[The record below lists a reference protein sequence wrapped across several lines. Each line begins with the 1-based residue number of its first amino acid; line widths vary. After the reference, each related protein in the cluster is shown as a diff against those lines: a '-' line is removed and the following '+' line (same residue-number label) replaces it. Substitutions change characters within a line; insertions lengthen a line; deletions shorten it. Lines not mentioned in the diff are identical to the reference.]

1 MIKLKFMKFR
11 VHALNYENPQSY
23 KISDILGKMDRSYL
37 DYISK
42 MTEQIT
48 RQKTLAKISYTKDPE
63 SARKILGDGNQFDF
77 RFNSLSKEAKEF
89 YWVLYASGRVWKR
102 ENIPVNESK
111 STLKPEVHECLD
123 KLVVFGLPSRENPEI
138 IIIPVDYAIL
148 HDFRSG
154 SSSLSLVDALKSYSV
169 TLLNKIAK
177 DYNLRTSDSKTAVTI
192 ETYSTIVKN
201 LERTLQNL
209 SPTENRIMDY
219 LMANDG
225 ILGFEELTDH
235 FKIKN
240 KNAYYNRV
248 DFGNLFSPGA
258 YSGGEQ
264 FISLLKKGL
273 VYCSKRMYYSSID
286 TVYLPD
292 EVIMKLR
299 EIRVKKVK
307 SPESRR
313 KESESIYSILKN
325 YAVDY
330 AAEMKATFLA
340 IYYLETRGKKRSSEF
355 IGKFVSMPEEDL
367 DMVLEHSKI
376 EGWLKGGTSNMAITP
391 DGLKFIE
398 ERNFASR
405 LKQHVYDEHIFS
417 AWKATG
423 ELRHIFLDNLRML
436 FLDAI
441 YHMQYPEKLED
452 LSAEV
457 KSGDNY
463 FKLSRSL
470 RIALMQDDMFISNSG
485 SLVFMKQNMENEMSM
500 WILELISF
508 LSIYGLVRMSSP
520 VMASDVYIF
529 PEQEF
534 IEVYDKKGDI
544 RYEDDKRSEQKP
556 VKVLPNNDILVGIGA
571 DFTDLKKVA
580 DFSELVSADLV
591 CTFRITK
598 ASLSAY
604 LNKSGKIT
612 EVISFLKKKSSVPVP
627 DTVLRLIS
635 DMEKKVDEVRVTK
648 CQAVLQVDDRTVID
662 GIMNIT
668 GIADMIEKRISP
680 EILAIKEGVSLYKFV
695 TELRKKGYIVP
706 IKVEKEKKSRRPAW
720 YSW

>member
-1 MIKLKFMKFR
+1 MFIDFQNFFYSLTNLYEMPYEDAGDVAVGLVASQLEKLKSQ
-11 VHALNYENPQSY
+11 Y
-23 KISDILGKMDRSYL
+23 G
-37 DYISK
+37 
-42 MTEQIT
+42 
-48 RQKTLAKISYTKDPE
+48 
-63 SARKILGDGNQFDF
+63 
-77 RFNSLSKEAKEF
+77 
-89 YWVLYASGRVWKR
+89 
-102 ENIPVNESK
+102 
-111 STLKPEVHECLD
+111 
-123 KLVVFGLPSRENPEI
+123 EI
-138 IIIPVDYAIL
+138 IIRQAFGDWSAMQDPKKELQRLGIRIIDIL
-148 HDFRSG
+148 STEYKNSADIE
-154 SSSLSLVDALKSYSV
+154 LSLAAQETILTRDDVD
-169 TLLNKIAK
+169 
-177 DYNLRTSDSKTAVTI
+177 
-192 ETYSTIVKN
+192 TIVIFAGD
-201 LERTLQNL
+201 RDYM
-209 SPTENRIMDY
+209 PIANR
-219 LMANDG
+219 AR
-225 ILGFEELTDH
+225 E
-235 FKIKN
+235 
-240 KNAYYNRV
+240 
-248 DFGNLFSPGA
+248 
-258 YSGGEQ
+258 SG
-264 FISLLKKGL
+264 KKL
-273 VYCSKRMYYSSID
+273 
-286 TVYLPD
+286 
-292 EVIMKLR
+292 
-299 EIRVKKVK
+299 K

-313 KESESIYSILKN
+313 KESESVYSLLKN
-325 YAVDY
+325 YSVDY

-340 IYYLETRGKKRSSEF
+340 IYYLETRGKKRSSES

-391 DGLKFIE
+391 NGLKFIE
-398 ERNFASR
+398 ERNFPNR

-436 FLDAI
+436 FLEAI

-470 RIALMQDDMFISNSG
+470 RIALMQDDMFRSNSG

-520 VMASDVYIF
+520 VAASDVYIF

-534 IEVYDKKGDI
+534 IEIYDKKGDI

-612 EVISFLKKKSSVPVP
+612 EVISFLKKKSSVQVP

-668 GIADMIEKRISP
+668 GISDMIEKRISP

-706 IKVEKEKKSRRPAW
+706 IKVEKEKNSRRPVW